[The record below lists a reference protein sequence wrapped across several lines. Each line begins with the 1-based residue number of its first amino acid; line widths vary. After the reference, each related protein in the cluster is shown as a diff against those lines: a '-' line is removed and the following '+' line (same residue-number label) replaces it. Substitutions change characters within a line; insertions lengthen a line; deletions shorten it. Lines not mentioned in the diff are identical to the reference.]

1 MWENYKNLSKRS
13 GVLAY
18 MYDEIQGNWIK
29 VKFKDGSIYS
39 YTSVSA
45 DPFTILLMI
54 SKAQDG
60 IGLNRFINKYQPG
73 YEYKTY

>member
-18 MYDEIQGNWIK
+18 MYDEYSGEWIK
-29 VKFKDGSIYS
+29 VKLKDGSIYS
-39 YTSVSA
+39 YTSLSA

-54 SKAQDG
+54 AKAQDG
-60 IGLNRFINKYQPG
+60 LGLNRFINKYQPG

>member
-13 GVLAY
+13 GVLEY
-18 MYDEIQGNWIK
+18 MYDEIQGDWIK

-39 YTSVSA
+39 YTSLSA

-54 SKAQDG
+54 AKAQDG
-60 IGLNRFINKYQPG
+60 LGLNRFINKYQPG

>member
-18 MYDEIQGNWIK
+18 MYDEYLGEWIK

-39 YTSVSA
+39 YTSLSA

-54 SKAQDG
+54 AKAQDG
-60 IGLNRFINKYQPG
+60 LGLNRFINKYQPG

>member
-1 MWENYKNLSKRS
+1 MWEIYKNLSKRS
-13 GVLAY
+13 GVVAY
-18 MYDEIQGNWIK
+18 MYDEILGDWIK

-39 YTSVSA
+39 YTSLSA

-54 SKAQDG
+54 AKAQDG
-60 IGLNRFINKYQPG
+60 LGLNRFINNNNPG

>member
-18 MYDEIQGNWIK
+18 MYDEIQGDWIK